1 MTVTGAAPVMLART
15 TRARPQVEL
24 VAPIEGASVEHN
36 TYCVSVHYRLCVD
49 RWRELEDIVEA
60 MVAPHDNLT
69 VSRGRKVYEIRPKVD
84 WNKGKALLFLLE
96 ALALRDPG
104 TFAVYLGD
112 DNSDEDAF
120 NALQQNGLGAGI
132 IVASRGKATAA
143 RYSVRDPGDV
153 REFFQRLLTLRPG
166 K

>member
-1 MTVTGAAPVMLART
+1 MT
-15 TRARPQVEL
+15 
-24 VAPIEGASVEHN
+24 PIEGASVEHN

-49 RWRELEDIVEA
+49 RWQELETIVEGT
-60 MVAPHDNLT
+60 VAPHDNLT
-69 VSRGRKVYEIRPKVD
+69 VSRGRKVYEIRPRVD

-96 ALALRDPG
+96 ALNLRDPG

-120 NALQQNGLGAGI
+120 NALQQNGLGVGI

-143 RYSVRDPGDV
+143 KYSVRGPSDV
-153 REFFQRLLTLRPG
+153 QQFFHRLLELRPAAA

>member
-1 MTVTGAAPVMLART
+1 MDPLTQTHPPVSASS
-15 TRARPQVEL
+15 PQVEL
-24 VAPIEGASVEHN
+24 VTPIEGASVEHN

-49 RWRELEDIVEA
+49 RWRELEDIVESV
-60 MVAPHDNLT
+60 VAPHANLT
-69 VSRGRKVYEIRPKVD
+69 VSRGRKVFEIRPKVD

-96 ALALRDPG
+96 ALNLRDPG

-112 DNSDEDAF
+112 DNSDEDGF
-120 NALQQNGLGAGI
+120 CALQESGLGAGI

-143 RYSVRDPGDV
+143 KYSVRGPEDV
-153 REFFQRLLTLRPG
+153 QEFLHRLLELKPG